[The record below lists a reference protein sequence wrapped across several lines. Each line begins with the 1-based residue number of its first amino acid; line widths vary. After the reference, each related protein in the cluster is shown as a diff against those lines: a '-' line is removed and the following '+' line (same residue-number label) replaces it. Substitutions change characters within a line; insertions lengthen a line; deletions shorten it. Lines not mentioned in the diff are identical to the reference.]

1 MRAPIIERLNKTLFK
16 TITFTYFQNDGL
28 TRVIVSIKSI
38 HLKNEFKLNGQS
50 KKGSRRLE
58 EDFSNNTGTQRFGCA
73 ARSLGAA
80 SSSIEFTDTE
90 RGGS

>member
-38 HLKNEFKLNGQS
+38 HLENEFKLNGQS

>member
-28 TRVIVSIKSI
+28 TRIIVSIKSI
-38 HLKNEFKLNGQS
+38 HLENEFKLNGQS

>member
-16 TITFTYFQNDGL
+16 TIIFTYFQNDGL
-28 TRVIVSIKSI
+28 TRVIMSIMSI
-38 HLKNEFKLNGQS
+38 HLENEFKLNGQC
-50 KKGSRRLE
+50 KKGLRRLE
-58 EDFSNNTGTQRFGCA
+58 GDLTNNTGMQRFGCA
-73 ARSLGAA
+73 ARRLCAA

>member
-38 HLKNEFKLNGQS
+38 HLENEFKLNGQS

-73 ARSLGAA
+73 ARRLGAA

>member
-28 TRVIVSIKSI
+28 TRIIVSIKSI
-38 HLKNEFKLNGQS
+38 HLENEFKLNGQS
-50 KKGSRRLE
+50 TKGSRRLE
-58 EDFSNNTGTQRFGCA
+58 EDLSNNTGTQRFGCA

-80 SSSIEFTDTE
+80 SGSIEFTETE

>member
-28 TRVIVSIKSI
+28 TKVIVSVKSI
-38 HLKNEFKLNGQS
+38 HLENEFKLNGQC
-50 KKGSRRLE
+50 KNGLRRLE
-58 EDFSNNTGTQRFGCA
+58 GDFTNNTGMQRFGCA
-73 ARSLGAA
+73 ARSLCAA